1 MSDFLALMA
10 QNSKRRAAE
19 ARQRE
24 TLSALRRRA
33 LAMPDCPQLE
43 LHSGRFDIIAEVK
56 RHAPSVGALRPAD
69 ADDPDLIGRQAEAYV
84 RGGAAVISVLTEPET
99 FHGALEDLTA
109 AARAV
114 PIPIMRK
121 DFLVDPYQVIEARA
135 AGAAGVLLILR
146 MLDDPHLEQM
156 LDAAG
161 ELGLFVILEAF
172 DKNDLVRA
180 HQVTSTLDD
189 DAVRVLVGLNSRNLV
204 TLEIDAE
211 RLARLAKAFPD
222 GLPRVAE
229 SGLETPADVARVAA
243 LGYGL
248 ALVGTALMKASN
260 PTKLTADMIEAGR
273 IATMK
278 QCASA

>member
-1 MSDFLALMA
+1 MSDFLALIA
-10 QNSKRRAAE
+10 RNSERRAAE
-19 ARQRE
+19 AKQRE
-24 TLSALRRRA
+24 KLSDLRTRA
-33 LAMPDCPQLE
+33 LEMPNCPRLE
-43 LHSGRFDIIAEVK
+43 LHRGCFDIIAEVK
-56 RHAPSVGALRPAD
+56 RHAPSVGALSPAD
-69 ADDPDLIGRQAEAYV
+69 AAHPDFVGRQAEAYV

-99 FHGALEDLTA
+99 FHGSLEDLTA

-146 MLDDPHLEQM
+146 MLDDAHLGEM

-172 DKNDLVRA
+172 DQDDLARA
-180 HQVTSTLDD
+180 RQVTSATDD
-189 DAVRVLVGLNSRNLV
+189 EAVRVLVGLNSRNLV
-204 TLEIDAE
+204 TLEVDDE
-211 RLARLAKAFPD
+211 RLARLARAFPD

-243 LGYGL
+243 LGYSL

-260 PTKLTADMIEAGR
+260 PTRLTADMIEAGR

>member
-10 QNSKRRAAE
+10 QNSERRAAE

-24 TLSALRRRA
+24 NLSALRRRA
-33 LAMPDCPQLE
+33 LAMPDCPQLQ
-43 LHSGRFDIIAEVK
+43 LHRGGFDIIAEVK

-69 ADDPDLIGRQAEAYV
+69 TGDPDLIGWQAEAYV
-84 RGGAAVISVLTEPET
+84 RGGAAAISVLTEPET
-99 FHGALEDLTA
+99 FHGALEDVTA
-109 AARAV
+109 AARTV

-146 MLDDPHLEQM
+146 MLDDAHLGEM

-172 DKNDLVRA
+172 DKKDLARA
-180 HQVTSTLDD
+180 SQVTSALDD
-189 DAVRVLVGLNSRNLV
+189 KAARILVGLNSRNLV
-204 TLEIDAE
+204 TLEIDDE
-211 RLARLAKAFPD
+211 RLTRLAKAFPD

-229 SGLETPADVARVAA
+229 SGLETPADIARVAA

>member
-10 QNSKRRAAE
+10 RNSERRAAE

-24 TLSALRRRA
+24 NLSALRRRA
-33 LAMPDCPQLE
+33 LEMPDCPQLE
-43 LHSGRFDIIAEVK
+43 LHRGRFDIIAEVK

-69 ADDPDLIGRQAEAYV
+69 AGDPDFVGRQAEAYV

-146 MLDDPHLEQM
+146 MLDDAHLGEM

-172 DKNDLVRA
+172 DKDDLARA
-180 HQVTSTLDD
+180 RQITSALDD
-189 DAVRVLVGLNSRNLV
+189 EAVRVLVGLNSRNLV
-204 TLEIDAE
+204 TLEIDDE

-222 GLPRVAE
+222 RLPRVAE

-273 IATMK
+273 SATTK